1 LAELAEG
8 VENPGALERA
18 RLEGQLGKA
27 SDDFD
32 IDALAMRRS
41 DLILQ
46 NPPMGSPEYKEL
58 VEITSKIDNFRNGEL
73 GRLNDKRLAGDAK
86 RGLGALDNLD
96 PVEKARLD
104 RAVQQGFDLDAYHGT
119 KGDIQSFDP
128 GLLGATTGAPSARMG
143 FFFAADPE
151 TAVSYARAADLH
163 AVRPQDADKFISMA
177 QAELK
182 ANPRATF
189 VPQVGEN
196 ILPVKI
202 RLQNPLVHDFG
213 GESYREVSYR
223 ELLGQAKREGKDGAI
238 FRNTRDGGPV
248 TDIYVVFEP
257 SQIRSRYAAFDPEAP
272 DVKKAKF
279 EATAKNLGDKINP
292 LEDEKFRLFDERI
305 SITQKMANGELGE
318 VEGNAMRKAIEVRQ
332 RELEKQIEK
341 LDSQLRPELA
351 EDRQGLGDITMTMPP
366 VLFPLGAGTAAV
378 AYSANQESD

>member
-1 LAELAEG
+1 VVDPKSNTLALPAEYQVEYDRLNNELARVRSER
-8 VENPGALERA
+8 EKLEDM
-18 RLEGQLGKA
+18 GQ
-27 SDDFD
+27 
-32 IDALAMRRS
+32 
-41 DLILQ
+41 
-46 NPPMGSPEYKEL
+46 
-58 VEITSKIDNFRNGEL
+58 
-73 GRLNDKRLAGDAK
+73 
-86 RGLGALDNLD
+86 
-96 PVEKARLD
+96 
-104 RAVQQGFDLDAYHGT
+104 
-119 KGDIQSFDP
+119 
-128 GLLGATTGAPSARMG
+128 
-143 FFFAADPE
+143 
-151 TAVSYARAADLH
+151 
-163 AVRPQDADKFISMA
+163 
-177 QAELK
+177 
-182 ANPRATF
+182 
-189 VPQVGEN
+189 N
-196 ILPVKI
+196 ILPVKL

-223 ELLGQAKREGKDGAI
+223 ELLDQAQREGKDGAI